1 MASPRGP
8 RPRGHERAVGTSE
21 RAYRSLLRAY
31 PRELRDEYGDE
42 MARCFQDLCREELED
57 GGGLGLAALWARTLP
72 ELLYTALKERSTML
86 ARNAYRSVV
95 GVALATAFIL
105 LLPLLAMQITDEVV
119 WDLADFVIA
128 GALIFGTGLTYVL
141 AARKAGNTAYRAAVG
156 VALAAALLLVWINL
170 AVGVIGTEDDLANLM
185 YVGVLAVGI
194 IGAIVARFRP
204 HGMARALFAT
214 ALAQALVAVIV
225 LIFGLGSP
233 WSGPAEI
240 LGLNGFFVA
249 LFVGSAWLFR
259 YAAREQTPAGAG
271 QEG

>member
-1 MASPRGP
+1 MSSPRGP

-21 RAYRSLLRAY
+21 RAYRALLWAY
-31 PRELRDEYGDE
+31 PRELRDGYGDE
-42 MARCFQDLCREELED
+42 MARCFRDLCREELED

-86 ARNAYRSVV
+86 ARNAFRSVV
-95 GVALATAFIL
+95 GVALATASIL
-105 LLPLLAMQITDEVV
+105 LLPLLAEWA

-141 AARKAGNTAYRAAVG
+141 AERKAGNIAYRFAVG
-156 VALAAALLLVWINL
+156 VALAAALLLVWISL
-170 AVGVIGTEDDLANLM
+170 AVGVIGTEDDLANSM

-194 IGAIVARFRP
+194 VGSIVARFRP

-214 ALAQALVAVIV
+214 ALAQASVAVIA
-225 LIFGLGSP
+225 LIAGLGSP
-233 WSGPAEI
+233 WSPPGEI
-240 LGLNGFFVA
+240 LAVNGFFVA
-249 LFVGSAWLFR
+249 LFVGSALLFW

-271 QEG
+271 PES

>member
-1 MASPRGP
+1 MGI
-8 RPRGHERAVGTSE
+8 SE

-42 MARCFQDLCREELED
+42 MARCFRDLCREELED
-57 GGGLGLAALWARTLP
+57 GGVLGLAALWARTLP

-105 LLPLLAMQITDEVV
+105 LIPLLAEWA
-119 WDLADFVIA
+119 WDLFDFVFA

-141 AARKAGNTAYRAAVG
+141 AARKAGNIAYRAAVG
-156 VALAAALLLVWINL
+156 VALAAAFILVWVVG
-170 AVGVIGTEDDLANLM
+170 AVGIIGTEDDNANSM
-185 YVGVLAVGI
+185 YIGVLAVGI

-214 ALAQALVAVIV
+214 ALAQALVAVIA
-225 LIFGLGSP
+225 LIFGLGSGSP
-233 WSGPAEI
+233 PGVLGI
-240 LGLNGFFVA
+240 LILNGFFVT
-249 LFVGSAWLFR
+249 LFVGSALLFR
-259 YAAREQTPAGAG
+259 YAARERTPAGAG